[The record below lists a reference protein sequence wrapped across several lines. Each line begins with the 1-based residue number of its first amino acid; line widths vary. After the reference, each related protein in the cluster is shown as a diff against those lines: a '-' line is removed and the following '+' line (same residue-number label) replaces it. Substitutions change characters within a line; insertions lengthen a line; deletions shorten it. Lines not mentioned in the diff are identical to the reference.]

1 MPFVSGLR
9 VFEMGC
15 ICGARGR
22 ENPHLSRLREI
33 LDKHRND
40 TGFLIPVLQEAQD
53 AYGYLSEDV
62 LEAISTEM
70 SVPLSQIYGVT
81 TFYSQFRLHPHGREI
96 IKVCHGT
103 ACYVSGAEGITR
115 GIAEE
120 LGIKVGETTE
130 DRLFT
135 LESVACLGACGLSP
149 VMMIGDETYG
159 RLNSQRARET
169 VKKRRKVLGEEK
181 KNA

>member
-1 MPFVSGLR
+1 MA
-9 VFEMGC
+9 C

-22 ENPHLSRLREI
+22 ENPYLSRLREI

-40 TGFLIPVLQEAQD
+40 AGFLIPVLQETQD

-70 SVPLSQIYGVT
+70 SVPLSRIYGVT

-103 ACYVSGAEGITR
+103 ACYVSGAEEISHAVSNEIGI
-115 GIAEE
+115 EN
-120 LGIKVGETTE
+120 GETTR
-130 DRLFT
+130 DGKFT
-135 LESVACLGACGLSP
+135 LEGVACLGCCSLAP
-149 VMMIGDETYG
+149 VMMINDATYG
-159 RLNSQRARET
+159 RLTPGAARR
-169 VKKRRKVLGEEK
+169 VIKRYERK
-181 KNA
+181 

>member
-1 MPFVSGLR
+1 
-9 VFEMGC
+9 MGC

-40 TGFLIPVLQEAQD
+40 TGFLIPVLQEAQG
-53 AYGYLSEDV
+53 AYGYLSEEV
-62 LEAISTEM
+62 LEAISMEM

-103 ACYVSGAEGITR
+103 ACYVSGAEAIAK

-120 LGIKVGETTE
+120 LGIRVGETTE

-135 LESVACLGACGLSP
+135 LESVACLGCCSLAP
-149 VMMIGDETYG
+149 VMMINKETYG
-159 RLNSQRARET
+159 RLTSDIARG
-169 VKKRRKVLGEEK
+169 VIKKYE
-181 KNA
+181 